1 MSALGEILLTFSSGR
16 SGRFT
21 SRLRRTKLTLQ
32 DFPVYKR
39 SLIAQGRS
47 FCNATAP
54 QCREKIAAL
63 AVDFL
68 SDDATVRLL
77 PLSRGAADLVD
88 LDAQLLENRNSV
100 DIESTCPEQAH
111 TSLRNGSST
120 IMSRV
125 GPLDL
130 TAIRPADV
138 SV

>member
-1 MSALGEILLTFSSGR
+1 LALRWL
-16 SGRFT
+16 
-21 SRLRRTKLTLQ
+21 KLTLQ

-68 SDDATVRLL
+68 SDDATVRHL
-77 PLSRGAADLVD
+77 PRLVDLADLVD
-88 LDAQLLENRNSV
+88 LNSQLLENGDPVN
-100 DIESTCPEQAH
+100 IEGTCPEQAY
-111 TSLRNGSST
+111 TSLRHGSTT

-125 GPLDL
+125 SHNINLENQLILQNEDTPNSYSKRY
-130 TAIRPADV
+130 TMYSRPR
-138 SV
+138 

>member
-1 MSALGEILLTFSSGR
+1 MHW
-16 SGRFT
+16 
-21 SRLRRTKLTLQ
+21 TKLTLQ

-100 DIESTCPEQAH
+100 DIESTCPEQAY
-111 TSLRNGSST
+111 TSLCNGSST
-120 IMSRV
+120 IVSRV
-125 GPLDL
+125 CPLILLLCDL
-130 TAIRPADV
+130 LMVPV
-138 SV
+138 